1 MKNDDTALLVR
12 WEKCVEEEERI
23 GDKDLTQRSEKKM
36 SVIKKLK
43 NSTVNILWVDK
54 KICIRD
60 KLRVEC
66 SCPWKQALILVLCFA
81 LLFKFLNH
89 TCVKP

>member
-1 MKNDDTALLVR
+1 MYTINTALMKNDDTALLVR

-66 SCPWKQALILVLCFA
+66 SCPLETGFNFCFMLCF
-81 LLFKFLNH
+81 
-89 TCVKP
+89 TI